1 MMRVWPLEIGMRV
14 QVSNYPK
21 LLWLRVMVVS
31 VAGKGGNELVKC
43 VDRR

>member
-14 QVSNYPK
+14 PASNYPK

-31 VAGKGGNELVKC
+31 VAGKGETELVKY